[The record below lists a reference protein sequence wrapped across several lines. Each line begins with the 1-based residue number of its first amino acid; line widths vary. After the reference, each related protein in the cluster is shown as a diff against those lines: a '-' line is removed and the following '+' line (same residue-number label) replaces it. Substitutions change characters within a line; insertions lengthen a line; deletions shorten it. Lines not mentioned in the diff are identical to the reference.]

1 MIDREYLMLKEWVAN
16 ATRESHSGRTGL
28 ALFNF
33 LSGLE
38 MEASQDQALAVLR
51 RRLVAAA
58 SDDAERMDSR

>member
-1 MIDREYLMLKEWVAN
+1 MIDREYTMLKDWVAT
-16 ATRESHSGRTGL
+16 ATRESPSGVTGQV
-28 ALFNF
+28 LFNF

-38 MEASQDQALAVLR
+38 MEASQDQALEVLL